1 MVFPV
6 AMFGCKIWT
15 MKKAEHLRI
24 LAFTLWYW
32 RRLLLVPWTMKRS
45 NQLTLKEIHSGYSL
59 KGLMLKLKLWYF
71 GHLRRRADSLEKA
84 LRLGKI
90 EGKRRRERQRM
101 KWLDNSTSSMDMNL
115 SKLWE
120 IVGDWGTWHT
130 TVHGITNSVKQLSD
144 WTATNG
150 SSIFAF
156 LRNPYTVLHNGCT
169 NLHSHQQCRRLPF
182 SPHPL

>member
-6 AMFGCKIWT
+6 AMYGCEIWT
-15 MKKAEHLRI
+15 MKKAEHWRI
-24 LAFTLWYW
+24 HAFTLWYW

-120 IVGDWGTWHT
+120 IVKDREAWRPGVAKSQTR
-130 TVHGITNSVKQLSD
+130 LSD
-144 WTATNG
+144 WTTPG
-150 SSIFAF
+150 YEHPHLFPSVLETLHF
-156 LRNPYTVLHNGCT
+156 LWWSWDDKAWGLC
-169 NLHSHQQCRRLPF
+169 
-182 SPHPL
+182 